1 MTAGQSQ
8 FLSFTG
14 PAGTSYGIEGATGVT
29 DLGAR
34 FGDRWRTLRDVVAGE
49 AFDQLADRAA
59 GLPADYGTADIQHE
73 IPLANA
79 QKIICVGRN
88 YPGRNADD
96 PDHFEVPSLFVRFP
110 QSLVGHRRPLII
122 PAESE
127 QLDYEG
133 EIAIVIGKPGRR
145 IAEAEA
151 LDHVAAIT
159 LCNEGLIQDWMHK
172 ARFNVTQGKNFDAS
186 GAMGPWLVPFRDEA
200 QIADV
205 ALTTTVNGEVRQS
218 DRTGRM
224 LFPFRRL
231 IAYISTFATLNPG
244 DVISTGS
251 PLGKGGG
258 FSPPRWLRPGD
269 VVEVS
274 ADGIGTLTNTV
285 TAEVPVTTEAKA

>member
-1 MTAGQSQ
+1 MTGQQ
-8 FLSFTG
+8 PRFLSFTG
-14 PAGTSYGIEGATGVT
+14 PAGSSYGIMAGAGVT

-34 FGDRWRTLRDVVAGE
+34 FGDQWRTLRDVVAAN
-49 AFDQLADRAA
+49 AFDSLAERAA
-59 GLPADYGTADIQHE
+59 GLGIDYAAADIRYD

-96 PDHFEVPSLFVRFP
+96 PVDIEVPSLFVRFP
-110 QSLVGHRRPLII
+110 QSLVGHGQPLIV
-122 PAESE
+122 PSESE

-133 EIAIVIGKPGRR
+133 EVAIVIGKAGRR
-145 IAEAEA
+145 IAEADA
-151 LDHVAAIT
+151 LNHVAAIT

-186 GAMGPWLVPFRDEA
+186 GAMGPWLVPYRDEA
-200 QIADV
+200 QIADI

-231 IAYISTFATLNPG
+231 IAYISTFATLTPG

-251 PLGKGGG
+251 PMGKGGG
-258 FSPPRWLRPGD
+258 FTPPRWLRPGD
-269 VVEVS
+269 VVEIY
-274 ADGIGTLTNTV
+274 AEGIGTLTNAV
-285 TAEVPVTTEAKA
+285 AAEASARAKA